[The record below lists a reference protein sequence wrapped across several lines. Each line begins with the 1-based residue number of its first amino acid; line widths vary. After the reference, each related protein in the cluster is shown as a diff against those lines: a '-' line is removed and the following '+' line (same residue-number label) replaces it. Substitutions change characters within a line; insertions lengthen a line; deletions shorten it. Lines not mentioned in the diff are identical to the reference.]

1 MIRFGVIIWD
11 GTILSGDLNLVGET
25 IEVGTMDLTTLVIK
39 MAIEM
44 DSIMVHS
51 TITET
56 TQLET
61 TERMEEIE
69 DRL

>member
-25 IEVGTMDLTTLVIK
+25 IEVGTMDLTTLAIR

-56 TQLET
+56 MQLET
-61 TERMEEIE
+61 TEQMEEIE